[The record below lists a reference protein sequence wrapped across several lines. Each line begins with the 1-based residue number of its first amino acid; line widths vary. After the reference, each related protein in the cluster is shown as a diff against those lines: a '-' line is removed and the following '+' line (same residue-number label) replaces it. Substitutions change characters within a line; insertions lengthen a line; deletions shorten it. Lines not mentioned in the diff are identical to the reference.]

1 MKHEENVTY
10 EFIPDEDD
18 NWHIRILEGM
28 YNETVIAYGAIGF
41 NVETEDTM
49 TFNFNVVSSP
59 DPDLTSE
66 DEDLQEVAGDILQE
80 IIRSSIEKDDGTISL
95 REVKK

>member
-28 YNETVIAYGAIGF
+28 YNETVIAYGVIGF
-41 NVETEDTM
+41 NVEAEDTM
-49 TFNFNVVSSP
+49 TFDFSVVSSP

-66 DEDLQEVAGDILQE
+66 DEDLQEAAGDILQE
-80 IIRSSIEKDDGTISL
+80 IIRSSIEKDDGTISF

>member
-49 TFNFNVVSSP
+49 TFNFSVVSSP

-66 DEDLQEVAGDILQE
+66 DEDLQEAAGDILQE
-80 IIRSSIEKDDGTISL
+80 IIRSSIEKDDGTISF